1 MTKRKN
7 NGVQGLIG
15 FERFTRFGVK
25 TDKAEIAFFSVE
37 PTNISVLSAANID
50 VKIHHLMM
58 LLSTIPD
65 FEILALDSCECFDT
79 NKMYVKKR
87 LQTEQ
92 NEAVRKLLQA
102 DYDFLDEIQ
111 VEMSSARQFMF
122 AVRFRR
128 EKDEQIFSTLN
139 RVDKAISEHGF
150 TARRMSKSDIKR
162 MLALYFGTSIS
173 GEEIPDIEEKTNLIW
188 RDCMRINL
196 RKKKNLTDEQLE
208 IISTKDFFDRTV
220 PGIIKFYTD
229 HYICGNFYKSCWAV
243 TEYPTSTEETAI
255 LAHLADR
262 NGVTLRIYNRLVTSM
277 EQRKIVQQ
285 AMRKNH
291 MMTTTNDVN
300 ESIKAQDNINDV
312 VELLSEL
319 RRNKEPLLHTAVFIE
334 LKASSEDKLKELQA
348 DISMELTRSKI
359 SVDRLLLRQ
368 KEGFL
373 SVLPTGNNV
382 FASQFERVL
391 PASSVA
397 NLYPLNYSGKT
408 DENGFYIGRDKYG
421 SNVLVDFDKRTEDK
435 TNSNILILGNSGQGK
450 SYLMKLLLCN
460 QREAGK
466 SILCLDPEH
475 EYEELCNNLGG
486 TYIDMMS
493 GEFMINPLEP
503 KAWSENSRFGNQEKE
518 TNDSPE
524 TFRKVTRLSQHISY
538 LKDFFRAYKDFT
550 DAEIDTIEIMLMKLY
565 ARFGIDDFT
574 DFNTLNSDD
583 YPVMSDLYELIEKEF
598 MAFDYEKKHLYTEEM
613 LQNICLGLHSMCK
626 GAESKYFNGHSNIK
640 DCEFICFGVKGLM
653 DTNKRLKDTLL
664 FNILSYMSNQ
674 LLGRGNTVAAVD
686 ELYLF
691 LTNMT
696 AIEYIRN
703 GMKRVRKRE
712 SSFILASQNIED
724 FLLPEIKE
732 FTKPLFSIPSH
743 HFLFNPGNIS
753 PTAFI
758 DTLQLEESEYGLIK
772 YPERGTC
779 LYRCG
784 NERYLLQVIAPQYKA
799 AMFGNGG
806 GR

>member
-1 MTKRKN
+1 
-7 NGVQGLIG
+7 
-15 FERFTRFGVK
+15 
-25 TDKAEIAFFSVE
+25 
-37 PTNISVLSAANID
+37 
-50 VKIHHLMM
+50 
-58 LLSTIPD
+58 
-65 FEILALDSCECFDT
+65 
-79 NKMYVKKR
+79 
-87 LQTEQ
+87 
-92 NEAVRKLLQA
+92 
-102 DYDFLDEIQ
+102 
-111 VEMSSARQFMF
+111 
-122 AVRFRR
+122 
-128 EKDEQIFSTLN
+128 
-139 RVDKAISEHGF
+139 
-150 TARRMSKSDIKR
+150 
-162 MLALYFGTSIS
+162 
-173 GEEIPDIEEKTNLIW
+173 
-188 RDCMRINL
+188 MRINL
-196 RKKKNLTDEQLE
+196 RKKKKLTDEQLE
-208 IISTKDFFDRTV
+208 IISTKDFFDRIV
-220 PGIIKFYTD
+220 PGIIRFYTD

-466 SILCLDPEH
+466 SVLVLDPEH
-475 EYEELCNNLGG
+475 EYEDLCSNLGG

-518 TNDSPE
+518 TDDSPE

-538 LKDFFRAYKDFT
+538 LK
-550 DAEIDTIEIMLMKLY
+550 
-565 ARFGIDDFT
+565 
-574 DFNTLNSDD
+574 
-583 YPVMSDLYELIEKEF
+583 
-598 MAFDYEKKHLYTEEM
+598 
-613 LQNICLGLHSMCK
+613 
-626 GAESKYFNGHSNIK
+626 
-640 DCEFICFGVKGLM
+640 
-653 DTNKRLKDTLL
+653 
-664 FNILSYMSNQ
+664 
-674 LLGRGNTVAAVD
+674 
-686 ELYLF
+686 
-691 LTNMT
+691 
-696 AIEYIRN
+696 
-703 GMKRVRKRE
+703 
-712 SSFILASQNIED
+712 
-724 FLLPEIKE
+724 
-732 FTKPLFSIPSH
+732 
-743 HFLFNPGNIS
+743 
-753 PTAFI
+753 
-758 DTLQLEESEYGLIK
+758 
-772 YPERGTC
+772 
-779 LYRCG
+779 
-784 NERYLLQVIAPQYKA
+784 
-799 AMFGNGG
+799 
-806 GR
+806 

>member
-1 MTKRKN
+1 MRSRK
-7 NGVQGLIG
+7 Q
-15 FERFTRFGVK
+15 
-25 TDKAEIAFFSVE
+25 
-37 PTNISVLSAANID
+37 
-50 VKIHHLMM
+50 
-58 LLSTIPD
+58 
-65 FEILALDSCECFDT
+65 
-79 NKMYVKKR
+79 
-87 LQTEQ
+87 
-92 NEAVRKLLQA
+92 
-102 DYDFLDEIQ
+102 
-111 VEMSSARQFMF
+111 
-122 AVRFRR
+122 
-128 EKDEQIFSTLN
+128 
-139 RVDKAISEHGF
+139 
-150 TARRMSKSDIKR
+150 
-162 MLALYFGTSIS
+162 
-173 GEEIPDIEEKTNLIW
+173 
-188 RDCMRINL
+188 
-196 RKKKNLTDEQLE
+196 KKKELSEEQLE
-208 IISTKDFFDRTV
+208 VIDTKNFFDRIA
-220 PGIIKFYTD
+220 PGIIRFYTD
-229 HYICGNFYKSCWAV
+229 HYICGNSFRCVWAV
-243 TEYPTSTEETAI
+243 TEYPPSTEETAI

-262 NGVTLRIYNRLVTSM
+262 NGVTLRIYDRLVTAV

-312 VELLSEL
+312 VELISEL

-348 DISMELTRSKI
+348 DVQMELTRSKI

-373 SVLPTGNNV
+373 SVHPAGNNV

-397 NLYPLNYSGKT
+397 DLYPLNYSGKT
-408 DENGFYIGRDKYG
+408 DESGFYVGRDKYG
-421 SNVLVDFDKRTEDK
+421 TNILVDFDKRTEDK

-460 QREAGK
+460 QRESGK

-475 EYEELCNNLGG
+475 EYEDLCNNLGG

-518 TNDSPE
+518 TDDSPE

-538 LKDFFRAYKDFT
+538 LKDFFRAYKDFS
-550 DAEIDTIEIMLMKLY
+550 DAEVDTIEIMLMKLY

-574 DFNTLNSDD
+574 DFSTQKNED
-583 YPVMSDLYELIEKEF
+583 YPIMSDLYELIEKEF
-598 MAFDYEKKHLYTEEM
+598 MAFDHEKKHLYTEEI

-626 GAESKYFNGHSNIK
+626 GAESKYFNGHTNIK
-640 DCEFICFGVKGLM
+640 DGEFICFGVKGLM

-664 FNILSYMSNQ
+664 FNILSYMSDQ
-674 LLGRGNTVAAVD
+674 LLGKGNTVAAVD

-703 GMKRVRKRE
+703 GMKRVRKKE

-732 FTKPLFSIPSH
+732 FTKPLFSIPAH

-758 DTLQLEESEYGLIK
+758 DTLQLEESEYSLIK

-784 NERYLLQVIAPQYKA
+784 NERYLLQVIAPAYKA
-799 AMFGNGG
+799 ALFGSAG

>member
-1 MTKRKN
+1 MRTKK
-7 NGVQGLIG
+7 Q
-15 FERFTRFGVK
+15 
-25 TDKAEIAFFSVE
+25 
-37 PTNISVLSAANID
+37 
-50 VKIHHLMM
+50 
-58 LLSTIPD
+58 
-65 FEILALDSCECFDT
+65 
-79 NKMYVKKR
+79 
-87 LQTEQ
+87 
-92 NEAVRKLLQA
+92 
-102 DYDFLDEIQ
+102 
-111 VEMSSARQFMF
+111 
-122 AVRFRR
+122 
-128 EKDEQIFSTLN
+128 
-139 RVDKAISEHGF
+139 
-150 TARRMSKSDIKR
+150 
-162 MLALYFGTSIS
+162 
-173 GEEIPDIEEKTNLIW
+173 
-188 RDCMRINL
+188 
-196 RKKKNLTDEQLE
+196 KKKELSEEQLE
-208 IISTKDFFDRTV
+208 IIDTKDFFDRIA
-220 PGIIKFYTD
+220 PGIIRFYTD
-229 HYICGNFYKSCWAV
+229 HYICGNSFRCVWAV
-243 TEYPTSTEETAI
+243 TEYPPSTEETAI

-262 NGVTLRIYNRLVTSM
+262 NGVTLRIYDRLVTAA

-319 RRNKEPLLHTAVFIE
+319 RRNKEPLLHTAVFLE

-348 DISMELTRSKI
+348 DIQMELTRSKI

-397 NLYPLNYSGKT
+397 DLYPLNYSGKT
-408 DENGFYIGRDKYG
+408 DEKGIYIGRDKFG
-421 SNVLVDFDKRTEDK
+421 TNILVDFDKRTEDK

-460 QREAGK
+460 QRESGK

-475 EYEELCNNLGG
+475 EYEDLCNNLGG

-518 TNDSPE
+518 TDDSPE
-524 TFRKVTRLSQHISY
+524 AFRKVTRLSQHISY

-565 ARFGIDDFT
+565 ARFGIDDLT
-574 DFNTLNSDD
+574 DLDKLESCD
-583 YPVMSDLYELIEKEF
+583 YPVMSDLYELVEKEF
-598 MAFDYEKKHLYTEEM
+598 MAFDNAKKHLYTEEI

-626 GAESKYFNGHSNIK
+626 GAESKYFNGRTNIK
-640 DCEFICFGVKGLM
+640 DGEFICFGVKGLM

-664 FNILSYMSNQ
+664 FNILSYMSDQ
-674 LLGRGNTVAAVD
+674 LLGKGNTVAAVD

-703 GMKRVRKRE
+703 GMKRVRKKE

-724 FLLPEIKE
+724 FLLPEINE
-732 FTKPLFSIPSH
+732 FTKPLFSIPAH

-758 DTLQLEESEYGLIK
+758 DTLQLEESEYRLIK

-784 NERYLLQVIAPQYKA
+784 NERYLLQVIAPAYKA
-799 AMFGNGG
+799 ALFGAAG

>member
-1 MTKRKN
+1 MR
-7 NGVQGLIG
+7 
-15 FERFTRFGVK
+15 
-25 TDKAEIAFFSVE
+25 S
-37 PTNISVLSAANID
+37 
-50 VKIHHLMM
+50 
-58 LLSTIPD
+58 
-65 FEILALDSCECFDT
+65 
-79 NKMYVKKR
+79 
-87 LQTEQ
+87 
-92 NEAVRKLLQA
+92 
-102 DYDFLDEIQ
+102 
-111 VEMSSARQFMF
+111 
-122 AVRFRR
+122 
-128 EKDEQIFSTLN
+128 
-139 RVDKAISEHGF
+139 
-150 TARRMSKSDIKR
+150 RMQ
-162 MLALYFGTSIS
+162 
-173 GEEIPDIEEKTNLIW
+173 
-188 RDCMRINL
+188 
-196 RKKKNLTDEQLE
+196 KKKELSEEQLE
-208 IISTKDFFDRTV
+208 IVEAKDFFDRTM
-220 PGIIKFYTD
+220 PGVIRFYTD
-229 HYICGNFYKSCWAV
+229 HYICGNSFRCVWAV
-243 TEYPTSTEETAI
+243 TEYPPSTEETAI

-262 NGVTLRIYNRLVTSM
+262 NGVTLRIYDRLVTAA

-291 MMTTTNDVN
+291 MMTTVNDVN

-312 VELLSEL
+312 VELISEL

-348 DISMELTRSKI
+348 DIQMELTRSKI

-373 SVLPTGNNV
+373 SVHPAGNNV

-397 NLYPLNYSGKT
+397 DLYPLNYSGKT
-408 DENGFYIGRDKYG
+408 DEKGIYIGRDKFG
-421 SNVLVDFDKRTEDK
+421 TNILVDFDKRTEDK

-460 QREAGK
+460 QRESGK

-475 EYEELCNNLGG
+475 EYEDLCNNLGG

-503 KAWSENSRFGNQEKE
+503 KAWSDGERS
-518 TNDSPE
+518 TDDSPE

-574 DFNTLNSDD
+574 DFSTLKSEDH
-583 YPVMSDLYELIEKEF
+583 PMMSDLYDLVEKEF
-598 MAFDYEKKHLYTEEM
+598 YAFDKSKKQLYTEKI

-626 GAESKYFNGHSNIK
+626 GAESKYFNGHTNIK
-640 DCEFICFGVKGLM
+640 DSEFICFGVKGLM

-703 GMKRVRKRE
+703 GMKRVRKKE

-732 FTKPLFSIPSH
+732 FTKPLFSIPAH

-758 DTLQLEESEYGLIK
+758 DTLQLEESEYRLIK

-784 NERYLLQVIAPQYKA
+784 NERYLLQVIAPAYKA
-799 AMFGNGG
+799 ALFGSAG

>member
-1 MTKRKN
+1 MRSRK
-7 NGVQGLIG
+7 Q
-15 FERFTRFGVK
+15 
-25 TDKAEIAFFSVE
+25 
-37 PTNISVLSAANID
+37 
-50 VKIHHLMM
+50 
-58 LLSTIPD
+58 
-65 FEILALDSCECFDT
+65 
-79 NKMYVKKR
+79 
-87 LQTEQ
+87 
-92 NEAVRKLLQA
+92 
-102 DYDFLDEIQ
+102 
-111 VEMSSARQFMF
+111 
-122 AVRFRR
+122 
-128 EKDEQIFSTLN
+128 
-139 RVDKAISEHGF
+139 
-150 TARRMSKSDIKR
+150 
-162 MLALYFGTSIS
+162 
-173 GEEIPDIEEKTNLIW
+173 
-188 RDCMRINL
+188 
-196 RKKKNLTDEQLE
+196 KKKELSEEQLE
-208 IISTKDFFDRTV
+208 VIDTKNFFDRIA
-220 PGIIKFYTD
+220 PGIIRFYTD
-229 HYICGNFYKSCWAV
+229 HYICGNSFFCVWAV
-243 TEYPTSTEETAI
+243 TEYPPSTEETAI

-291 MMTTTNDVN
+291 MMTTVNDVN

-312 VELLSEL
+312 VELISEL

-348 DISMELTRSKI
+348 DIQMELTRSKI

-373 SVLPTGNNV
+373 SVHPAGNNV

-397 NLYPLNYSGKT
+397 DLYPLNYSGKT
-408 DENGFYIGRDKYG
+408 DEKGIYIGRDKFG
-421 SNVLVDFDKRTEDK
+421 TNILVDFDKRTEDK

-460 QREAGK
+460 QRESGK

-475 EYEELCNNLGG
+475 EYEDLCNNLGG

-503 KAWSENSRFGNQEKE
+503 KEWSENSRFGNQEKE
-518 TNDSPE
+518 TDDSPE

-565 ARFGIDDFT
+565 ARFGIDDLT
-574 DFNTLNSDD
+574 DLDKLESCD
-583 YPVMSDLYELIEKEF
+583 YPVMSDLYELVEKEF
-598 MAFDYEKKHLYTEEM
+598 MAFDNAKKHLYTEEI

-626 GAESKYFNGHSNIK
+626 GAESKYFNGRTNIK
-640 DCEFICFGVKGLM
+640 DGEFICFGVKGLM

-664 FNILSYMSNQ
+664 FNILSYMSDQ
-674 LLGRGNTVAAVD
+674 LLGKGNTVAAVD

-703 GMKRVRKRE
+703 GMKRVRKKE

-732 FTKPLFSIPSH
+732 FTKPLFSIPAH

-758 DTLQLEESEYGLIK
+758 DTLQLEESEYSLIK

-784 NERYLLQVIAPQYKA
+784 NERYLLQVIAPAYKA
-799 AMFGNGG
+799 ALFGSAG

>member
-1 MTKRKN
+1 
-7 NGVQGLIG
+7 
-15 FERFTRFGVK
+15 
-25 TDKAEIAFFSVE
+25 
-37 PTNISVLSAANID
+37 
-50 VKIHHLMM
+50 
-58 LLSTIPD
+58 
-65 FEILALDSCECFDT
+65 
-79 NKMYVKKR
+79 
-87 LQTEQ
+87 
-92 NEAVRKLLQA
+92 
-102 DYDFLDEIQ
+102 
-111 VEMSSARQFMF
+111 
-122 AVRFRR
+122 
-128 EKDEQIFSTLN
+128 
-139 RVDKAISEHGF
+139 
-150 TARRMSKSDIKR
+150 
-162 MLALYFGTSIS
+162 
-173 GEEIPDIEEKTNLIW
+173 
-188 RDCMRINL
+188 MRINL
-196 RKKKNLTDEQLE
+196 RKKKKLTDEQLE
-208 IISTKDFFDRTV
+208 IISTKDFFDRIV
-220 PGIIKFYTD
+220 PGIIRFYTD

-348 DISMELTRSKI
+348 DVQMELTRSKI

-373 SVLPTGNNV
+373 SVHPAGNNV

-397 NLYPLNYSGKT
+397 DLYPLNYSGKT
-408 DENGFYIGRDKYG
+408 DESGFYVGRDKYG
-421 SNVLVDFDKRTEDK
+421 TNILVDFDKRTEDK

-460 QREAGK
+460 QRESGK

-475 EYEELCNNLGG
+475 EYEDLCNNLGG

-503 KAWSENSRFGNQEKE
+503 KAWSENSRPENQEKE
-518 TNDSPE
+518 TGDSPE

-565 ARFGIDDFT
+565 ARFGIDDLT
-574 DFNTLNSDD
+574 NLDKLESCD
-583 YPVMSDLYELIEKEF
+583 YPVMSDLYELVEKEF
-598 MAFDYEKKHLYTEEM
+598 MAFDNAKKHLYTEEI

-626 GAESKYFNGHSNIK
+626 GAESKYFNGRTNIK
-640 DCEFICFGVKGLM
+640 DGEFICFGVKGLM

-674 LLGRGNTVAAVD
+674 LLGRGNTVAAID

-703 GMKRVRKRE
+703 GMKRVRKKE

-732 FTKPLFSIPSH
+732 FTKPLFSIPAH

-753 PTAFI
+753 QTVFI
-758 DTLQLEESEYGLIK
+758 DTLQLEESEYSLIK

-784 NERYLLQVIAPQYKA
+784 NERYLLQVIAPAYKA
-799 AMFGNGG
+799 ALFGAAG

>member
-1 MTKRKN
+1 MKNRK
-7 NGVQGLIG
+7 Q
-15 FERFTRFGVK
+15 
-25 TDKAEIAFFSVE
+25 
-37 PTNISVLSAANID
+37 
-50 VKIHHLMM
+50 
-58 LLSTIPD
+58 
-65 FEILALDSCECFDT
+65 
-79 NKMYVKKR
+79 
-87 LQTEQ
+87 
-92 NEAVRKLLQA
+92 
-102 DYDFLDEIQ
+102 
-111 VEMSSARQFMF
+111 
-122 AVRFRR
+122 
-128 EKDEQIFSTLN
+128 
-139 RVDKAISEHGF
+139 
-150 TARRMSKSDIKR
+150 
-162 MLALYFGTSIS
+162 
-173 GEEIPDIEEKTNLIW
+173 
-188 RDCMRINL
+188 
-196 RKKKNLTDEQLE
+196 KKKELSEEQLE
-208 IISTKDFFDRTV
+208 IIDTKNFFDRIA
-220 PGIIKFYTD
+220 PGIIRFYTD
-229 HYICGNFYKSCWAV
+229 HYVCGNSFRCVWAV
-243 TEYPTSTEETAI
+243 TEYPPSTEETAI

-262 NGVTLRIYNRLVTSM
+262 NGVTLRIYDRLVTAA

-291 MMTTTNDVN
+291 MMTTVNDVN

-312 VELLSEL
+312 VELISEL

-348 DISMELTRSKI
+348 DIQMELTRSKI

-397 NLYPLNYSGKT
+397 DLYPLNYSGKT
-408 DENGFYIGRDKYG
+408 DESGFYVGRDKYG
-421 SNVLVDFDKRTEDK
+421 TNILVDFDKRTEDK

-460 QREAGK
+460 QRESGK

-475 EYEELCNNLGG
+475 EYEDLCNNLGG

-518 TNDSPE
+518 TDDSPE

-565 ARFGIDDFT
+565 ARFGIDDLT
-574 DFNTLNSDD
+574 DLDKLESCD
-583 YPVMSDLYELIEKEF
+583 YPVMSDLYELVEKEF
-598 MAFDYEKKHLYTEEM
+598 MAFDNAKKHLYTEEI

-626 GAESKYFNGHSNIK
+626 GAESKYFNGRTNIK
-640 DCEFICFGVKGLM
+640 DGEFICFGVKGLM

-664 FNILSYMSNQ
+664 FNILSYMSDQ
-674 LLGRGNTVAAVD
+674 LLGKGNTVAAVD

-703 GMKRVRKRE
+703 GMKRVRKKE

-732 FTKPLFSIPSH
+732 FTKPLFSIPAH

-758 DTLQLEESEYGLIK
+758 DTLQLDESEYSLIK

-784 NERYLLQVIAPQYKA
+784 NERYLLQVIAPAYKA
-799 AMFGNGG
+799 ALFGSAG

>member
-1 MTKRKN
+1 MRSRK
-7 NGVQGLIG
+7 Q
-15 FERFTRFGVK
+15 
-25 TDKAEIAFFSVE
+25 
-37 PTNISVLSAANID
+37 
-50 VKIHHLMM
+50 
-58 LLSTIPD
+58 
-65 FEILALDSCECFDT
+65 
-79 NKMYVKKR
+79 
-87 LQTEQ
+87 
-92 NEAVRKLLQA
+92 
-102 DYDFLDEIQ
+102 
-111 VEMSSARQFMF
+111 
-122 AVRFRR
+122 
-128 EKDEQIFSTLN
+128 
-139 RVDKAISEHGF
+139 
-150 TARRMSKSDIKR
+150 
-162 MLALYFGTSIS
+162 
-173 GEEIPDIEEKTNLIW
+173 
-188 RDCMRINL
+188 
-196 RKKKNLTDEQLE
+196 KKKELSEEQLE
-208 IISTKDFFDRTV
+208 IIDTKDFFDRIA
-220 PGIIKFYTD
+220 PGIIRFYTD
-229 HYICGNFYKSCWAV
+229 HYICGNSFRCVWAV
-243 TEYPTSTEETAI
+243 TEYPPSTEETAI

-300 ESIKAQDNINDV
+300 ESIKAQNNIDDV

-334 LKASSEDKLKELQA
+334 LKASTEDKLKELQA
-348 DISMELTRSKI
+348 DIQMELTRSKI

-373 SVLPTGNNV
+373 SVHPAGNNV

-397 NLYPLNYSGKT
+397 DLYPLNYSGKT
-408 DENGFYIGRDKYG
+408 DEKGIYIGRDKFG
-421 SNVLVDFDKRTEDK
+421 TNILVDFDKRTEDK

-460 QREAGK
+460 QRESGK

-475 EYEELCNNLGG
+475 EYEDLCNNLGG

-503 KAWSENSRFGNQEKE
+503 KEWSENSRFGNQEKE
-518 TNDSPE
+518 TDDSPE
-524 TFRKVTRLSQHISY
+524 PFRKVTRLSQHISY

-565 ARFGIDDFT
+565 ARFGIDDLT
-574 DFNTLNSDD
+574 DLDKLESCD
-583 YPVMSDLYELIEKEF
+583 YPVMSDLYELVEKEF
-598 MAFDYEKKHLYTEEM
+598 MAFDSAKKQLYTEEI

-626 GAESKYFNGHSNIK
+626 GAESKYFNGITNIK
-640 DCEFICFGVKGLM
+640 DGEFICFGVKGLM

-664 FNILSYMSNQ
+664 FNILSYMSDQ
-674 LLGRGNTVAAVD
+674 LLGKGNTVAAVD

-703 GMKRVRKRE
+703 GMKRVRKKE

-732 FTKPLFSIPSH
+732 FTKPLFSIPAH

-758 DTLQLEESEYGLIK
+758 DTLQLEESEYSLIK

-784 NERYLLQVIAPQYKA
+784 NERYLLQVIAPAYKA
-799 AMFGNGG
+799 GLFGSAG

>member
-1 MTKRKN
+1 MKNKQKRKKELTPQQQERIVTKEYFDHIAP
-7 NGVQGLIG
+7 GV
-15 FERFTRFGVK
+15 
-25 TDKAEIAFFSVE
+25 
-37 PTNISVLSAANID
+37 
-50 VKIHHLMM
+50 
-58 LLSTIPD
+58 
-65 FEILALDSCECFDT
+65 
-79 NKMYVKKR
+79 
-87 LQTEQ
+87 
-92 NEAVRKLLQA
+92 VR
-102 DYDFLDEIQ
+102 
-111 VEMSSARQFMF
+111 
-122 AVRFRR
+122 
-128 EKDEQIFSTLN
+128 
-139 RVDKAISEHGF
+139 
-150 TARRMSKSDIKR
+150 
-162 MLALYFGTSIS
+162 
-173 GEEIPDIEEKTNLIW
+173 
-188 RDCMRINL
+188 
-196 RKKKNLTDEQLE
+196 
-208 IISTKDFFDRTV
+208 
-220 PGIIKFYTD
+220 FYTD

-243 TEYPTSTEETAI
+243 TEYPPTTEETAI

-262 NGVTLRIYNRLVTSM
+262 NGVTLRIYNRLVNSM

-291 MMTTTNDVN
+291 MMTTTNDVS
-300 ESIKAQDNINDV
+300 ESVKAQDNINDV

-334 LKASSEDKLKELQA
+334 LRATTEDKLRELQA
-348 DISMELTRSKI
+348 DIQMELTRSKI

-373 SVLPTGNNV
+373 AVLPCGNNV

-408 DENGFYIGRDKYG
+408 DQHGFYIGRDKYG

-435 TNSNILILGNSGQGK
+435 TNSNVLILGNSGQGK
-450 SYLMKLLLCN
+450 SHLLKLLLCN
-460 QREAGK
+460 HREAGK
-466 SILCLDPEH
+466 SVLVLDPES
-475 EYEELCNNLGG
+475 EYQELCANLGG

-493 GEFMINPLEP
+493 GEYMINPLEP
-503 KAWSENSRFGNQEKE
+503 KAWGEAEK
-518 TNDSPE
+518 NIDAPE
-524 TFRKVTRLSQHISY
+524 VFRKVTRLSQHISY
-538 LKDFFRAYKDFT
+538 LKAFFRAYKDFT

-565 ARFGIDDFT
+565 GRFGMDDGTNFNQFT
-574 DFNTLNSDD
+574 AED
-583 YPVMSDLYELIEKEF
+583 YPTMSDLYELIEKEF
-598 MAFDYEKKHLYTEEM
+598 MAFDSEKKHLYTEEM
-613 LQNICLGLHSMCK
+613 LQNICLGLNSMCK
-626 GAESKYFNGHSNIK
+626 GAEAKYFDGHTNIR
-640 DCEFICFGVKGLM
+640 DAEFICFGVKGLM

-674 LLGRGNTVAAVD
+674 LLGKGNTVAAVD

-703 GMKRVRKRE
+703 GMKRVRKKE

-743 HFLFNPGNIS
+743 HFLFNAGQINPQEYMD
-753 PTAFI
+753 A
-758 DTLQLEESEYGLIK
+758 LQLEESEFSLIR

-784 NERYLLQVIAPQYKA
+784 NERYLLQVIAPAYKA
-799 AMFGNGG
+799 ALFGAAG

>member
-1 MTKRKN
+1 MKNRK
-7 NGVQGLIG
+7 Q
-15 FERFTRFGVK
+15 
-25 TDKAEIAFFSVE
+25 
-37 PTNISVLSAANID
+37 
-50 VKIHHLMM
+50 
-58 LLSTIPD
+58 
-65 FEILALDSCECFDT
+65 
-79 NKMYVKKR
+79 
-87 LQTEQ
+87 
-92 NEAVRKLLQA
+92 
-102 DYDFLDEIQ
+102 
-111 VEMSSARQFMF
+111 
-122 AVRFRR
+122 
-128 EKDEQIFSTLN
+128 
-139 RVDKAISEHGF
+139 
-150 TARRMSKSDIKR
+150 
-162 MLALYFGTSIS
+162 
-173 GEEIPDIEEKTNLIW
+173 
-188 RDCMRINL
+188 
-196 RKKKNLTDEQLE
+196 KKKELSEEQLE
-208 IISTKDFFDRTV
+208 IIDTKNFFDRIA
-220 PGIIKFYTD
+220 PGIIRFYTD
-229 HYICGNFYKSCWAV
+229 HYICGNSFRCVWAV
-243 TEYPTSTEETAI
+243 TEYPPSTEETAI

-300 ESIKAQDNINDV
+300 ESIKAQNNIDDV

-334 LKASSEDKLKELQA
+334 LKASTEDKLKELKA
-348 DISMELTRSKI
+348 DIQMELTRSKI

-397 NLYPLNYSGKT
+397 DLYPLNYSGKT
-408 DENGFYIGRDKYG
+408 DEKGIYIGRDKFG
-421 SNVLVDFDKRTEDK
+421 TNILVDFDKRTEDK

-460 QREAGK
+460 QRESGK

-475 EYEELCNNLGG
+475 EYEDLCNNLGG

-493 GEFMINPLEP
+493 GEYMINPLEP

-518 TNDSPE
+518 TDDSPE

-565 ARFGIDDFT
+565 ARFGIDDLT
-574 DFNTLNSDD
+574 DLDKLESCD
-583 YPVMSDLYELIEKEF
+583 YPVMSDMYELVEKEF
-598 MAFDYEKKHLYTEEM
+598 MAFDNAKKHLYTEEI

-626 GAESKYFNGHSNIK
+626 GAESKYFNGRTNIK
-640 DCEFICFGVKGLM
+640 DGEFICFGVKGLM

-674 LLGRGNTVAAVD
+674 LLGRGNTVAAID

-703 GMKRVRKRE
+703 GMKRVRKKE

-758 DTLQLEESEYGLIK
+758 DTLQLEESEYSLIK

-784 NERYLLQVIAPQYKA
+784 NERYLLQVIAPAYKA
-799 AMFGNGG
+799 GLFGSAG